1 MLNVAFIMVVND
13 QYLLKLS
20 LGLFQTFW
28 LHDASARAQKY
39 FQVLGFGLE
48 KKCFFLEVSVLTL
61 DHQNLTP
68 SLVDNK
74 IENFNVAALDC
85 E

>member
-1 MLNVAFIMVVND
+1 MLNMAFIKVVND
-13 QYLLKLS
+13 QHLFKLL
-20 LGLFQTFW
+20 LGPLQTFW

-39 FQVLGFGLE
+39 FQGYRVLVSNFFF
-48 KKCFFLEVSVLTL
+48 FFLEVSVWTL

-74 IENFNVAALDC
+74 IKNF
-85 E
+85 